1 MKFIASKKLSD
12 NSTLR
17 LVILWMLI
25 AFILAMGLSITAK
38 AIEYGATPSEW
49 SNSVLGNSDEFIDP
63 LTFNDLLLS
72 VHTDLFGL
80 ILTFIMI
87 ASITVRTSRSTTVKM
102 GFFALSLVC
111 LLLYPLAL
119 LTTSFTGTIGV
130 TIAVGSFFLFHLLM
144 IVGSIDLFL
153 ALVRRKF

>member
-38 AIEYGATPSEW
+38 TIEYGTTPSEW
-49 SNSVLGNSDEFIDP
+49 STSILGNSDEFIDP

-80 ILTFIMI
+80 ILTFILI
-87 ASITVRTSRSTTVKM
+87 ASITVRTSRTIAVKM
-102 GFFALSLVC
+102 SFFALSLVS

-119 LTTSFTGTIGV
+119 LTSSLSGTVGV
-130 TIAVGSFFLFHLLM
+130 TIAIGSFFLFHLLM
-144 IVGSIDLFL
+144 VVGSIDLL
-153 ALVRRKF
+153 IALIRRKF